1 MNSLFLCNCFLA
13 FLLSA
18 GIATSLLQTISSP
31 RVDTALG
38 KAATKVCL
46 STIADLPTLIVIRLG
61 VAPNTSIGVP
71 AAGSEARGY
80 PVLVL
85 LLSLSQVNTKP
96 PVLSN
101 TYRPTDN
108 PWPAVIA
115 CGVAETNV

>member
-13 FLLSA
+13 FLLAA
-18 GIATSLLQTISSP
+18 GIAVASLQAISSP

-38 KAATKVCL
+38 KATTKLCL

-85 LLSLSQVNTKP
+85 LLSLSQVNIKP

-101 TYRPTDN
+101 TYRPADN

>member
-13 FLLSA
+13 FLLAA
-18 GIATSLLQTISSP
+18 GITVASLQAISSP

-38 KAATKVCL
+38 KATTKLCL

-80 PVLVL
+80 PVLVYYYL
-85 LLSLSQVNTKP
+85 YHK
-96 PVLSN
+96 
-101 TYRPTDN
+101 
-108 PWPAVIA
+108 
-115 CGVAETNV
+115 